1 MFSPSR
7 RVYSSQHKPTLTLNR
22 HTPCI
27 LQQFTR
33 PVVALK
39 GTNVYHSFPL
49 TSTHFSARQR
59 QPKPGY
65 PQYKTQLVSRRANLP
80 FIQHSRRTL
89 HFEHG
94 GIQLIAIAIISLFI
108 PPKTVDS
115 NMQRFQS
122 RKVYSLSLRPGSTGD
137 LHMSHITETLVSQI
151 NRLQRRKICD

>member
-7 RVYSSQHKPTLTLNR
+7 RIYSSQLKPTLTLDR

-49 TSTHFSARQR
+49 TSTHFSVRKR
-59 QPKPGY
+59 LPKSGFPHY
-65 PQYKTQLVSRRANLP
+65 QTQLVLTRANLP
-80 FIQHSRRTL
+80 FIQHARRTL

-94 GIQLIAIAIISLFI
+94 CIYLIAMACLSLFI
-108 PPKTVDS
+108 PSKTVDS
-115 NMQRFQS
+115 KMQRFQP
-122 RKVYSLSLRPGSTGD
+122 RKVYSLSLRSGSTGD
-137 LHMSHITETLVSQI
+137 LHTSHITEAFVSQI
-151 NRLQRRKICD
+151 NRFQRRKIYD